1 MGRKKLSMRLIENP
15 TSRQLTYTKRK
26 EGIIKKAGELAVLCD
41 TDVAL
46 IMFAPSGRLASFAS
60 NGRIEDIL
68 LRFVD
73 RPDELRGGPINH
85 EEELE
90 EKLDKLTRKQR
101 ESQEK
106 MRYYEPNVEKINSAI
121 EAGVYQQFLTT
132 AIQRIQTSKAK
143 LLGNQLGLESTENVE
158 VQAATMQMDDAV
170 SLIGHSAEGNHARQ
184 MRLNMDENQSGSS
197 SAAGPHL
204 SLGFIESQRMRNK
217 SCNISMEY

>member
-1 MGRKKLSMRLIENP
+1 M
-15 TSRQLTYTKRK
+15 
-26 EGIIKKAGELAVLCD
+26 ELA
-41 TDVAL
+41 
-46 IMFAPSGRLASFAS
+46 
-60 NGRIEDIL
+60 RIEDIL

-106 MRYYEPNVEKINSAI
+106 MRYYEPNVEKINSAL

-143 LLGNQLGLESTENVE
+143 LLGNQLGHERTENVE
-158 VQAATMQMDDAV
+158 AATMQMDDAV
-170 SLIGHSAEGNHARQ
+170 SLTGHSAEGNHAR
-184 MRLNMDENQSGSS
+184 MRSNMDENQSASS
-197 SAAGPHL
+197 LAAGPHL
-204 SLGFIESQRMRNK
+204 SLGFIESQKMWNK
-217 SCNISMEY
+217 SWNI